1 MTVKLQGIYNKQE
14 AKAVKELKTGD
25 VIMWNYGYTSTVV
38 DLIPSKTGK
47 TITCLLKSNQDGVV
61 RERKIAQAERKALNT
76 PFGQEI
82 TERLLKMKLEENPD
96 MTAEEW
102 QDTKS
107 QFLTF
112 LFAMFVKETPQAMA
126 ELAQHTWDEL
136 QAKEV

>member
-1 MTVKLQGIYNKQE
+1 MME
-14 AKAVKELKTGD
+14 AKMMIAGSFDEFVEK
-25 VIMWNYGYTSTVV
+25 
-38 DLIPSKTGK
+38 
-47 TITCLLKSNQDGVV
+47 IT
-61 RERKIAQAERKALNT
+61 QAERKALNT

-96 MTAEEW
+96 MTVEEW

-112 LFAMFVKETPQAMA
+112 LFAMFVKETPQAMT

>member
-1 MTVKLQGIYNKQE
+1 MME
-14 AKAVKELKTGD
+14 AKMMIAGSFDEFVE
-25 VIMWNYGYTSTVV
+25 
-38 DLIPSKTGK
+38 
-47 TITCLLKSNQDGVV
+47 
-61 RERKIAQAERKALNT
+61 KIAQAERKALNT

-82 TERLLKMKLEENPD
+82 TERLLKMKL
-96 MTAEEW
+96 EEW

>member
-1 MTVKLQGIYNKQE
+1 M
-14 AKAVKELKTGD
+14 
-25 VIMWNYGYTSTVV
+25 
-38 DLIPSKTGK
+38 
-47 TITCLLKSNQDGVV
+47 
-61 RERKIAQAERKALNT
+61 IADNFNDFVEKVTQAERKALNT

-82 TERLLKMKLEENPD
+82 TKRLLAMKLAESPD
-96 MTAEEW
+96 MTQEEW

-136 QAKEV
+136 QAK

>member
-1 MTVKLQGIYNKQE
+1 ME
-14 AKAVKELKTGD
+14 AKMMIAGSFDEFVEK
-25 VIMWNYGYTSTVV
+25 
-38 DLIPSKTGK
+38 
-47 TITCLLKSNQDGVV
+47 IT
-61 RERKIAQAERKALNT
+61 QAERKALNT

-96 MTAEEW
+96 MTVEEW

-126 ELAQHTWDEL
+126 ELAQHTWANCKQKKYNATGRHCCRPERMVNDYENRYCYL
-136 QAKEV
+136 QQMQWFWQIYL